1 MILKFRK
8 SKNTLYYTEYYLTKI
23 VQALI
28 FIWSADILGLSK
40 AEVRTVLRHT
50 GKSSIQ

>member
-28 FIWSADILGLSK
+28 FN
-40 AEVRTVLRHT
+40 
-50 GKSSIQ
+50 